1 MMFSMCFQ
9 LTMRLIHIILS
20 STLLLA
26 VNARVMLTRNCDVKD
41 SLVNGVM
48 GYIFHFVNGKDND
61 VSAVAV
67 IFDNKNVGKKNE
79 RRKQTGNMVLIE
91 RIQEEIL
98 IKKSTTIVR
107 HQFPLKLA
115 WGAQHIRFRG

>member
-67 IFDNKNVGKKNE
+67 IFDNKNVGEKK
-79 RRKQTGNMVLIE
+79 RKTKTNWKHGFN
-91 RIQEEIL
+91 R
-98 IKKSTTIVR
+98 KDSGRNTY
-107 HQFPLKLA
+107 
-115 WGAQHIRFRG
+115 